1 MHSFCRGIKVF
12 ITSLFVMG
20 LDKAFQ
26 LWSESD
32 DFEAVFVTGSGTVYI
47 TEGLKDRFA
56 LTEDYADTEVKVLRR

>member
-1 MHSFCRGIKVF
+1 
-12 ITSLFVMG
+12 MG

-26 LWSESD
+26 LWIESD

-56 LTEDYADTEVKVLRR
+56 LTEDYADTEMCIRDRYSC

>member
-1 MHSFCRGIKVF
+1 
-12 ITSLFVMG
+12 MG

-32 DFEAVFVTGSGTVYI
+32 DFETVFVTGSGTVYI